1 MNIDHVAVIA
11 PRARVAVVK
20 HDGPGTT
27 AFM

>member
-1 MNIDHVAVIA
+1 MNLDHVAVIA
-11 PRARVAVVK
+11 PRSRVADVK